1 MARNLLGLFDLITT
15 EHKEKNPTPDSYK
28 FFLCG
33 LCVRCGK
40 KSYSGPGMI
49 EKGIA
54 VIGSTTI
61 DKIVHRN
68 FSRFKIGGVTT
79 YAGMTYSRH
88 GIKTRVVTNVARRDR
103 EIIKRLKQESI
114 VVCNGLTEV
123 TTYFKNL
130 LDDDEE
136 KRKQNIL
143 QQAAPINR
151 SQIIEHLKDVAFVHL
166 GPLHPSDID
175 LRAIELI
182 GRLKHF
188 VILDVQGFV
197 RTVKNKIVNP
207 AVSEHLPAAM
217 RVSQIVKAN
226 RQEYKAFID
235 FFRMDLLE
243 LMCQFNIDEFVVTSG
258 HKGGFVQTITGEE
271 ISYSAAGVA
280 SNEDSTGAG
289 DIFLAAYVIG
299 RFLDRKSIADA
310 CKYAAKLAALQIEG
324 NYIKPNALCL
334 EDRKQH

>member
-1 MARNLLGLFDLITT
+1 MARNLLSLFDLITT
-15 EHKEKNPTPDSYK
+15 AHTEKNRKPDSYK

-33 LCVRCGK
+33 LCVLCGK
-40 KSYSGPGMI
+40 KNHSGPGMI

-88 GIKTRVVTNVARRDR
+88 GIKTRVVTNVAKRDR

-130 LDDDEE
+130 LDDDGE
-136 KRKQNIL
+136 KRKQHIL

-166 GPLHPSDID
+166 GPLHPLDID

-197 RTVKNKIVNP
+197 RTVKNKIVYP

-243 LMCQFNIDEFVVTSG
+243 LMCQFDIDEFVVTSG

-271 ISYSAAGVA
+271 IPYSATGVA
-280 SNEDSTGAG
+280 SNEDPTGAG

-299 RFLDRKSIADA
+299 RFLDQRSIADA

-324 NYIKPNALCL
+324 NYIKPNHLCL